1 MSKTIILAS
10 KSLGRKLLLEEAGFE
25 VLIQPSK
32 ADEEHQ
38 RESVEKSVRLL
49 AMRKLEAFLRDRPSP
64 THPVIA
70 SDTLLAFEEIELGQP
85 ETREAAFSQLRLLS
99 GATHHVYSAWALWV
113 NGDVHQ
119 GCDRCAVTFKE
130 LSDDEIEAY
139 LDTGEWVGAAGSY
152 RYQGRGKELVR
163 STTGDESTVIGLPMN
178 QIFGILAKALP
189 DW

>member
-70 SDTLLAFEEIELGQP
+70 SDTLLAFEEI
-85 ETREAAFSQLRLLS
+85 
-99 GATHHVYSAWALWV
+99 
-113 NGDVHQ
+113 
-119 GCDRCAVTFKE
+119 
-130 LSDDEIEAY
+130 
-139 LDTGEWVGAAGSY
+139 
-152 RYQGRGKELVR
+152 
-163 STTGDESTVIGLPMN
+163 
-178 QIFGILAKALP
+178 
-189 DW
+189 